1 MMGRMAAP
9 VMACRIN
16 SAWLMLQA
24 ESLSANSAYSSSV
37 MRVLTTRL
45 RCGVLYRFR
54 MVKTSFRLPHG
65 CGGISGVSRIS
76 RVWGR
81 HSPTR
86 FPQGQNERKA
96 NFGTA
101 VESCSEKLPLSSA
114 ADFAAIYKG
123 RCGCF
128 RQYSDCGGV
137 SCPPLF
143 PSTDRNGKCQTLI
156 WIFHHYYGR
165 QAHFGQTSPS
175 LTTTRE
181 RGVLPKMGAKNA
193 TDFQKSVALLFG
205 AVFNFSLP
213 FPLLG
218 KRKGQPILAVL

>member
-1 MMGRMAAP
+1 MHTGNGE
-9 VMACRIN
+9 I
-16 SAWLMLQA
+16 
-24 ESLSANSAYSSSV
+24 LSPAVKERNAV
-37 MRVLTTRL
+37 IL
-45 RCGVLYRFR
+45 R
-54 MVKTSFRLPHG
+54 
-65 CGGISGVSRIS
+65 GGGLA
-76 RVWGR
+76 G
-81 HSPTR
+81 
-86 FPQGQNERKA
+86 
-96 NFGTA
+96 
-101 VESCSEKLPLSSA
+101 
-114 ADFAAIYKG
+114 
-123 RCGCF
+123 F
-128 RQYSDCGGV
+128 RQYSDYSGV

-181 RGVLPKMGAKNA
+181 RGVLPKMVAKNA

-213 FPLLG
+213 FPLFG

>member
-1 MMGRMAAP
+1 MHTGNGE
-9 VMACRIN
+9 I
-16 SAWLMLQA
+16 
-24 ESLSANSAYSSSV
+24 LSPAVKERNAV
-37 MRVLTTRL
+37 IL
-45 RCGVLYRFR
+45 R
-54 MVKTSFRLPHG
+54 
-65 CGGISGVSRIS
+65 GGGLA
-76 RVWGR
+76 G
-81 HSPTR
+81 
-86 FPQGQNERKA
+86 
-96 NFGTA
+96 
-101 VESCSEKLPLSSA
+101 
-114 ADFAAIYKG
+114 
-123 RCGCF
+123 F
-128 RQYSDCGGV
+128 RQYSDYGGV

-213 FPLLG
+213 FPLFG

>member
-54 MVKTSFRLPHG
+54 LVKTSVRLPHG

-86 FPQGQNERKA
+86 FPQEQNERKA

-101 VESCSEKLPLSSA
+101 VESCSKKLPDCRSLATATFSENRNQL
-114 ADFAAIYKG
+114 FYK
-123 RCGCF
+123 RLP
-128 RQYSDCGGV
+128 DC
-137 SCPPLF
+137 PHLLLPLF
-143 PSTDRNGKCQTLI
+143 QKIYNQL
-156 WIFHHYYGR
+156 FHKR
-165 QAHFGQTSPS
+165 LRA
-175 LTTTRE
+175 
-181 RGVLPKMGAKNA
+181 GVLPLLPTTPKKAKM
-193 TDFQKSVALLFG
+193 TDFPARTFPAARSFPTIRRFG
-205 AVFNFSLP
+205 SCIWPAV
-213 FPLLG
+213 
-218 KRKGQPILAVL
+218 